1 MVIRQVLLR
10 GLTARSLEEIL
21 VPSTGFKL
29 LVLAAVGFVALYLV
43 PKIPHRFGRFIDKIS
58 PVKISKEAKKQ
69 FSNILRWTVYIL
81 ILYFALYILGFELI
95 HLNPVFRILL
105 VLYAVKVTIAILKP
119 SVMKLDSR
127 ITGTGVS
134 EGSILMKLMVSIIY
148 IIGLLAVLSIIG
160 LRGVLAAS
168 LAGAG
173 VLGIVIG
180 FGAKDIVSNT
190 LSGIFIALDKPFKI
204 DDIIE
209 IKDNIGRVKEIGLR
223 TTVIETF
230 DREIVTVPNTTL
242 VNNPIINYTANEV
255 RRIKVEV
262 GIHYDSDIKKA
273 MEAFQNALE
282 SIESR
287 ADDREPEVI
296 IKGFGGS
303 SIDLE
308 GRVWIKQHETS
319 WAKSRSQIRESVVKE
334 FREKEVSIPF
344 PTRVIIK
351 K

>member
-1 MVIRQVLLR
+1 LR
-10 GLTARSLEEIL
+10 GLTARSLDEIL
-21 VPSTGFKL
+21 VPLTGFRL
-29 LVLAAVGFVALYLV
+29 IILAVVGIAALYLV
-43 PKIPHRFGRFIDKIS
+43 PKIPYQFSKYIDMVS
-58 PVKISKEAKKQ
+58 PVKVSKEAREQ
-69 FSNILRWTVYIL
+69 FSKILKWTIYIL
-81 ILYFALYILGFELI
+81 ILYFILYILGFEFI
-95 HLNPVFRILL
+95 HLNPVFRIVL
-105 VLYAVKVTIAILKP
+105 VFYAVKVSIAILKP
-119 SVMKLDSR
+119 SVMKFDR
-127 ITGTGVS
+127 KITGAGVS
-134 EGSILMKLMVSIIY
+134 EGSILMKLMVSIVY
-148 IIGLLAVLSIIG
+148 IIGFLIILSILG

-209 IKDNIGRVKEIGLR
+209 IKDKIGVVKEIGLR

-230 DREIVTVPNTTL
+230 DREVVTVPNTTL

-255 RRIKVEV
+255 RRIKVEI

-273 MEAFQNALE
+273 MKAFQNALE

-287 ADDREPEVI
+287 SDDREPEVI

-334 FREKEVSIPF
+334 FRENEVSIPF